1 MGWVYLLLAIGLE
14 IAGTTSMKLSEG
26 FSRLV
31 PSVLIFVFYAGSF
44 SLLTFAL
51 RRIELSTAYAVWS
64 GVGTAV
70 VAVIGIAWFQETLTA
85 MKAVS
90 LLLIVLGVV
99 GLNLTGGHP

>member
-1 MGWVYLLLAIGLE
+1 
-14 IAGTTSMKLSEG
+14 
-26 FSRLV
+26 
-31 PSVLIFVFYAGSF
+31 
-44 SLLTFAL
+44 
-51 RRIELSTAYAVWS
+51 
-64 GVGTAV
+64 V